1 MAARTTSTAL
11 QEIALSTVIIAG
23 VMIALVIGRDVL
35 VPIVLAILLSSL
47 LSNFIARM
55 HNLGTPVWLAT
66 AIALGSGFLFLFVV
80 GGIIQSQFSALEE
93 AWPLYVTRIE
103 TLLQQLSALTGQEFV
118 DKLNESISKLDLG
131 GVVTGLASSAG
142 SVFNEII
149 LIFLYTLFLLAERGT
164 VAGKLIQLIPDEAR
178 RDRVRAR
185 LLSVSKGVQKYLSIK
200 TLVSALTGLLTFFV
214 VRSYEVNFSEL
225 IGLLAF
231 ILNFIPV
238 IGSVNAVIIPVFL
251 AIVQFDTLSQA
262 FQLALL
268 LGLVQLSVGNVVE
281 PRLMGKSLNLSPFV
295 VIVALT
301 FWTTIWGIAGAFLSV
316 PITAT
321 AVIIFRDIKQLRW
334 IAVLLSADG
343 NPDPS
348 VDPKSARRHLSWP
361 FARKAAESEEVQAR
375 RRERDALRAEKQAA
389 ETKTAPKRK
398 RKPRTGATRG

>member
-1 MAARTTSTAL
+1 MAARTTSTTL
-11 QEIALSTVIIAG
+11 QEIALSTVIVAG
-23 VMIALVIGRDVL
+23 TLIALVLGRDFL

-55 HNLGTPVWLAT
+55 HGLGTPVWLAT
-66 AIALGSGFLFLFVV
+66 AIALGSGFLFLLAV
-80 GGIIQSQFSALEE
+80 GGIIQNQFSALEQ
-93 AWPLYVTRIE
+93 AWPQYVARIE
-103 TLLQQLSALTGQEFV
+103 SLLEQLSVLTGQAFV
-118 DKLNESISKLDLG
+118 DKLNASISNLDLG
-131 GVVTGLASSAG
+131 GIVTGLASSAG
-142 SVFNEII
+142 TVFNEII

-164 VAGKLIQLIPDEAR
+164 VAGKLIQLIPDEAL

-200 TLVSALTGLLTFFV
+200 TVVSAMTGLLTFFV
-214 VRSYEVNFSEL
+214 ARSYGVHFSEL

-238 IGSVNAVIIPVFL
+238 IGSVIAVIIPVFL

-262 FQLALL
+262 FQIALL
-268 LGLVQLSVGNVVE
+268 LGLVQTAVGNVVE

-321 AVIIFRDIKQLRW
+321 AVIIFRDIKPLRW

-348 VDPKSARRHLSWP
+348 VDPKPAHRHLSWP
-361 FARKAAESEEVQAR
+361 FARRPAESEEVLAL
-375 RRERDALRAEKQAA
+375 RRELDAMRAEKAA
-389 ETKTAPKRK
+389 SEAKAQPKRQ
-398 RKPRTGATRG
+398 RKPRSGTARK